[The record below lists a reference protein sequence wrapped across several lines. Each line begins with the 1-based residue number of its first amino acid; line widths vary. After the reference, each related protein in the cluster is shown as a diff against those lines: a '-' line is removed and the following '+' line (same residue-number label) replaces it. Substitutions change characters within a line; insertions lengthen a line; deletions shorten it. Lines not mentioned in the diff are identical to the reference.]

1 MTDPVASQPAPA
13 ILVVDDEPANCKL
26 LELLLR
32 HEGYE
37 PRCVANGEEAL
48 TTVAA
53 RPPDLILLDVMMPG
67 VDGYQVARTLKANPA
82 TSTIPIIMVTAHND
96 PSARLAGL
104 EAGAEDFLSK
114 PIDRAEL
121 RLRVRN
127 LLRLKTLSNRLQDRN
142 LSLEQEV
149 QKRIAELYLF
159 RGAMDAAQE
168 GIFLVNRTTMRF
180 IQVNGTGCT
189 MLGYPRD
196 EFLAL
201 SPSVIAGVEVGQL
214 KVAYDRIIAGHLQAG
229 FDELQFRRRD
239 GSTFPA
245 ALRRHA
251 LRSGTDW
258 IIVGVVRDIT
268 EQKRIEDQPDRHRH
282 HLETLVMQRTTELDV
297 ARHEAEAANI
307 AKSRFLANMSH
318 EIRTPMNGI
327 LGMAN
332 ILRMEGVTPRQAQ
345 RLDKIFD
352 AGRHLL
358 SIIDNILDLSKIEAG
373 KLVLEEVPV
382 SVSGLMKGVIAI
394 LSGRVEAKG
403 IELRIKIEPL
413 PSNLYGDPTRL
424 EQALLNYATNA
435 IKFTD
440 KGSVTLHVHK
450 QEETAEW
457 LRVVFEVTDTGVG
470 IPADTL
476 QRLFSD
482 FGQADSSTTRKYG
495 GTGLGLAITRR
506 LAELMGGAAGAEST
520 PGVGSTFW
528 FTVRLKKGGMAA
540 IAHPAARVDAETQ
553 IRQLYAGSRILVA
566 EDEPISLEV
575 AQVLL
580 GGAGLVVDTAADGEQ
595 AVALARKTVYAA
607 ILMDMQMP
615 NMDGLEAT
623 RQIRRM
629 PACRKIPIIA
639 MTANA
644 FAEDKASCIAAQMND
659 FLSKPVDPE
668 TLFATLLRW
677 LSQEGVRQTAAAA

>member
-1 MTDPVASQPAPA
+1 
-13 ILVVDDEPANCKL
+13 
-26 LELLLR
+26 
-32 HEGYE
+32 
-37 PRCVANGEEAL
+37 
-48 TTVAA
+48 
-53 RPPDLILLDVMMPG
+53 
-67 VDGYQVARTLKANPA
+67 
-82 TSTIPIIMVTAHND
+82 
-96 PSARLAGL
+96 
-104 EAGAEDFLSK
+104 
-114 PIDRAEL
+114 
-121 RLRVRN
+121 
-127 LLRLKTLSNRLQDRN
+127 
-142 LSLEQEV
+142 V
-149 QKRIAELYLF
+149 QRRIAELYLF

-168 GIFLVNRTTMRF
+168 AIFLVNRTTMRF
-180 IQVNGTGCT
+180 IQVNGTGCA
-189 MLGYPRD
+189 MLGYPHD
-196 EFLAL
+196 DFLAM
-201 SPSVIAGVEVGQL
+201 SPSVISGVEARKL
-214 KVAYDRIIAGHLQAG
+214 EAAYDQIIAGHFQAS
-229 FDELQFRRRD
+229 FDELRFRRRD

-245 ALRRHA
+245 AVRRHA

-268 EQKRIEDQPDRHRH
+268 EQKRIEDELDRHRH
-282 HLETLVMQRTTELDV
+282 HLETLVTQRTTELNV

-352 AGRHLL
+352 ASRHLL

-382 SVSGLMKGVIAI
+382 SVGGLMKGVIAI

-413 PSNLYGDPTRL
+413 PPNLYGDPTRL

-450 QEETAEW
+450 QEETAES

-482 FGQADSSTTRKYG
+482 FGQADSSTTRRYG

-506 LAELMGGAAGAEST
+506 LAELMGGIAGAEST

-528 FTVRLKKGGMAA
+528 FTVRLKKGGQAA
-540 IAHPAARVDAETQ
+540 IAQPVARVDAETQ

-566 EDEPISLEV
+566 EDEPINLEV

-580 GGAGLVVDTAADGEQ
+580 SGAGLVVDTAADGEQ

-623 RQIRRM
+623 RQIRQM

-677 LSQEGVRQTAAAA
+677 LSQEGVRQTAAEAATAA